1 MQGPGDRAASPR
13 WKRVIGA
20 VVVTHGKLARELL
33 AATERIV
40 GSTEAFID
48 VALGWEDEVADA
60 RQQIRA
66 AIDTV
71 DRGAGVLVF
80 TDMFGD
86 TPTNISLSFLQPGHV
101 EIITGVNLPMLVK
114 LASLQGS
121 DMPLREVARQLR
133 ARGQASIQI
142 ASEILASPE
151 QA

>member
-1 MQGPGDRAASPR
+1 M
-13 WKRVIGA
+13 IGA
-20 VVVTHGKLARELL
+20 VVVTHGMLARELL

-40 GSTEAFID
+40 GATEAIVG

-60 RQQIRA
+60 RRQICEAIA
-66 AIDTV
+66 AA

-86 TPTNISLSFLQPGHV
+86 TPTNICLSLLRDGSV

-114 LASLQGS
+114 LTSLQSS
-121 DMPLREVARQLR
+121 DLPLREAARQLR
-133 ARGQASIQI
+133 DRGRKSIHLASDTI
-142 ASEILASPE
+142 ASQE